1 MDSASDAR
9 ETTRDRWKRRL
20 KGLAYLALGVPF
32 ALFTSGLF
40 WAAGNIDDYY
50 HVPEACRALECVHD
64 IAKAPDGRVH
74 CAAYPPTDIKMRQVS
89 DAYVLFC
96 QVMVGICGV
105 VGLAGAGATA
115 VFGGRWLIGP
125 AGRPAAR
132 WLVRLRQIAP
142 FAAVGLSL
150 LALPFLWPYGI
161 VPM

>member
-1 MDSASDAR
+1 MESASHGR
-9 ETTRDRWKRRL
+9 EATRDRWKRRL

-32 ALFTSGLF
+32 ALFTFGLIL
-40 WAAGNIDDYY
+40 ATADIDDYY

-64 IAKAPDGRVH
+64 VVKAPDGRVH
-74 CAAYPPTDIKMRQVS
+74 CATYPPKDIKMSRVS

-96 QVMVGICGV
+96 QVMVGVCGV

-125 AGRPAAR
+125 AHRPAAR
-132 WLVRLRQIAP
+132 WLVRLRQLAP
-142 FAAVGLSL
+142 FVAVGLSL